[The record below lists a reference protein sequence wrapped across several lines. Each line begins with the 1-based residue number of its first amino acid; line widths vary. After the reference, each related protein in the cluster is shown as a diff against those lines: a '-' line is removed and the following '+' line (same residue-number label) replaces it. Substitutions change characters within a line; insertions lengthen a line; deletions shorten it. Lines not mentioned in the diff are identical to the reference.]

1 MEETGASALEVVKAA
16 TVAIEVFGIQRMWD
30 DINGQDNLVA
40 SATQDALHLETR
52 RLLDR
57 ATRWLIQTRGSDLDV
72 AAQIRRFQP
81 VVEEFAGQVPDV
93 LRGGEADR
101 LQRVRTRFLD
111 LGAPEALAQ
120 QASASLDVF
129 ALLDIAE
136 ISGRTG
142 EAPATLIP
150 LYFAISER
158 YDVDQTLMR
167 ITALP
172 RGDRWGALA
181 RQALRSDLYGVIA
194 GLTARVSRATS
205 PALDPSD
212 RILGWEQAHAA
223 GLGRARA
230 TLDEIAATED
240 ADLATLSVA
249 LRVLR
254 NLVAQGA
261 ASTLD

>member
-1 MEETGASALEVVKAA
+1 MA
-16 TVAIEVFGIQRMWD
+16 
-30 DINGQDNLVA
+30 
-40 SATQDALHLETR
+40 
-52 RLLDR
+52 
-57 ATRWLIQTRGSDLDV
+57 
-72 AAQIRRFQP
+72 
-81 VVEEFAGQVPDV
+81 
-93 LRGGEADR
+93 
-101 LQRVRTRFLD
+101 
-111 LGAPEALAQ
+111 
-120 QASASLDVF
+120 LDVF

-136 ISGRTG
+136 IAVRTG
-142 EAPATLIP
+142 EAPASLVP
-150 LYFAISER
+150 LYFVISER

-194 GLTARVSRATS
+194 GLTARVSRATD
-205 PALDPSD
+205 PRLVPSD
-212 RILGWEQAHAA
+212 RILQWEQAHAA

-230 TLDEIAATED
+230 TLDEIASTED
-240 ADLATLSVA
+240 VDLATLSVA